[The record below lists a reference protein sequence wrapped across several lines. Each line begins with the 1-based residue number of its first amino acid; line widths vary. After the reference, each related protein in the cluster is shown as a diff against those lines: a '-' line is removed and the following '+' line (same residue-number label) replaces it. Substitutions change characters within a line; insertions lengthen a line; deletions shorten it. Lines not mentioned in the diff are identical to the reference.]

1 MRKTGQDAA
10 GSSILYLLSGFLMGR
25 RNAACVAEDRLVGE
39 GGGTIVGCAG
49 VASVQ
54 AVPKAYVDF
63 SETQL
68 IRLKLLRRSS
78 TYLTQML
85 RDLENLRAP
94 AMPAMKRCFR

>member
-1 MRKTGQDAA
+1 
-10 GSSILYLLSGFLMGR
+10 MGR

-39 GGGTIVGCAG
+39 GGGIIVDCVG
-49 VASVQ
+49 VVSVQ
-54 AVPKAYVDF
+54 TVPEAYVDF
-63 SETQL
+63 SETSL
-68 IRLKLLRRSS
+68 IRLKLLHRFS